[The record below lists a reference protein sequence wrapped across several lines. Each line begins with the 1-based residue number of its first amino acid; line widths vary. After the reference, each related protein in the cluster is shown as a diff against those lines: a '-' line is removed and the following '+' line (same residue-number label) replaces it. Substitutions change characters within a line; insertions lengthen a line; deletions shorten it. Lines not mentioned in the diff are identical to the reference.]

1 MYQELLKKNASKLQA
16 LNLPEVGTTG
26 EVLLLETHYIESV
39 PGVVNVEMITP
50 GSYPTI
56 HGRYSAEILQMVGNP
71 SKIYGFRYRDHGK
84 EAIDFAIAHGIKVIS
99 ASFHAIKSPEFEA
112 NLKRYYEWGGIYVSA
127 AGNDP
132 GEKIVFPARLPFT
145 LAVSATNTP
154 DCDGPEIDVTA
165 DSNWWVVVNGN
176 WNTYGGTSCAT
187 PVIAGCVLRIL
198 KKYPDW
204 NLDQVREF
212 LRANSVPGTEPHEW
226 VFRFPDNFEEVKE
239 IIKEHI
245 VIHHSATTDGIVYR
259 DFDSIKAGHLA
270 RGFRDI
276 GYHWVIESVN
286 NKLVAIPGRAEW
298 DIGAHCPGKNE
309 DGIGVCVVGN
319 FEKEVPSEELYQ
331 FVANKCKDVM
341 SRHPIKSITGHYDHC
356 PTLCPG
362 KNFDV
367 EKVKQLVYRKEET
380 PLEKIKVK
388 IGDKEVTGLLIQ
400 LPGEVNATT
409 YVPIRAY
416 NDAVVESL
424 KAAVDEVIWH
434 KEDRSVEVK

>member
-16 LNLPEVGTTG
+16 LNLPEVGVTG
-26 EVLLLETHYIESV
+26 EVLLLETKYIESV
-39 PGVVNVEMITP
+39 PGIVDVEMITP
-50 GSYPTI
+50 PSSPAI

-71 SKIYGFRYRDHGK
+71 SKIWGCRYRDHGK

-99 ASFHAIKSPEFEA
+99 ASFTAVKSPEFEA
-112 NLKRYYEWGGIYVSA
+112 NLKRYYEWGGIYISA
-127 AGNDP
+127 AGNEP
-132 GEKIVFPARLPFT
+132 GKKVSFPANLPCT

-154 DCDGPEIDVTA
+154 DCDGLEIDITA
-165 DSNWWVVVNGN
+165 ESNWWVVVNGN

-226 VFRFPDNFEEVKE
+226 VFRFPDDFGEVKE

-276 GYHWVIESVN
+276 GYHWIIESVN

-298 DIGAHCPGKNE
+298 DTGAHCPGKNE

-331 FVANKCKDVM
+331 FVANKCKDVI

-362 KNFDV
+362 KNFNLDRV
-367 EKVKQLVYRKEET
+367 RQLVYQKPEVKGEEN
-380 PLEKIKVK
+380 LQEVKVK
-388 IGDKEVTGLLIQ
+388 IGDKEVMGLLI
-400 LPGEVNATT
+400 NATT
-409 YVPIRAY
+409 YVPIRDY
-416 NDAVVESL
+416 NEAIVETMKS
-424 KAAVDEVIWH
+424 AVDEIVWH
-434 KEDRSVEVK
+434 GGTKSVEVK